1 MFPAC
6 GTKMKQTNHCKL
18 TMVWCE
24 DDISFLFVLL
34 QRSRDGCRSRDS
46 VCLFQSRLLAEKRS
60 IDESRSER
68 LYLLE
73 DAEDGGK
80 VWSREGQEEE
90 VSLSDIGWFRSRDVS
105 FHTRI

>member
-1 MFPAC
+1 MTA
-6 GTKMKQTNHCKL
+6 GSHVT
-18 TMVWCE
+18 
-24 DDISFLFVLL
+24 
-34 QRSRDGCRSRDS
+34 
-46 VCLFQSRLLAEKRS
+46 VCVCFQSRLFGGEV
-60 IDESRSER
+60 DR
-68 LYLLE
+68 LTRADRREYLLE

>member
-1 MFPAC
+1 MSI
-6 GTKMKQTNHCKL
+6 K
-18 TMVWCE
+18 
-24 DDISFLFVLL
+24 
-34 QRSRDGCRSRDS
+34 
-46 VCLFQSRLLAEKRS
+46 SRLVAEKS
-60 IDESRSER
+60 MFDESRSER

-80 VWSREGQEEE
+80 VWSRGGQEEE

>member
-1 MFPAC
+1 
-6 GTKMKQTNHCKL
+6 MKQTNHCKL

-46 VCLFQSRLLAEKRS
+46 VCLFKSRLLAEKS
-60 IDESRSER
+60 IIDESRSER

-80 VWSREGQEEE
+80 VWSRGGQEEE

>member
-1 MFPAC
+1 MTAVGHVTVCVCFNQ
-6 GTKMKQTNHCKL
+6 GF
-18 TMVWCE
+18 WR
-24 DDISFLFVLL
+24 
-34 QRSRDGCRSRDS
+34 RS
-46 VCLFQSRLLAEKRS
+46 RS

-105 FHTRI
+105 LHTRI